1 MAALGK
7 KSLRGGVLEI
17 TLTTFGFH
25 LNTLNHAQGN
35 AGINNL

>member
-17 TLTTFGFH
+17 TLTTLSFP
-25 LNTLNHAQGN
+25 LTALVHAQVEYRD
-35 AGINNL
+35 